1 MSDAFTRLGH
11 SVILFGRMPDN
22 AAERLNNTA
31 IRKYYGT
38 KADFDIRL
46 VHCRLKARFWS
57 GLEYGFKTFLSVL
70 KLQNMS
76 FKKLQTSRN
85 SFWGQ
90 QGVSFKKLQSPQGFF
105 WVCRNMSFKKL
116 QLFRGLFD
124 LFYGRNLYALM
135 FCNFFNKPIIY
146 ESHASPSCGRKK
158 LEEYLFNQSNFA
170 GLVVI
175 NEALHDYYKE
185 NFKIFRDC
193 PEKLMVCPD
202 GGEEAIARV
211 VGVAKNPGNHPT
223 AGYAGSL
230 YPGKGIEMIAKLAE
244 ARPGVNFVVA
254 GGTAEQV
261 GLMKQKWPFIDLQ
274 FKGFVKPSELA
285 SFYNECDILLAP
297 YQQQVYSD
305 DNEKRDLSKWMSPLK
320 IFEYMGTGKAMIV
333 SDLPCFNGILRDESN
348 ALLVRCDDTAKWLEA
363 IDKLI
368 ANKDLC
374 KSLSNKAYAD
384 LQSQY
389 TWKARAERIIAGLY
403 AKHIETSIASLQ
415 SGKPVILHIVGD
427 LNVGGAERTMLNL
440 LPLLNKGDY
449 EHRIL
454 TLFEEGALADDF
466 RKAGINVETLGFS
479 KRFTAF
485 LNPSNLI
492 RLINTIKA
500 RKPRLIQTWMYHSNN
515 LVNALH
521 CFFKEIPVVNNIRHN
536 DPNAGTLK
544 TYASAVAGAMPAWMA
559 PKAVVCCS
567 EVAKKNHIAIGYPK
581 DKMAVIPNGFV
592 VKGLSKEEAR
602 KSCVEALAVPAEN
615 KLVIVAGR
623 YCSEKDFPNFAAAAC
638 LILKNRSDVTFLLC
652 GKGLEES
659 NAELVKLLENNNAK
673 DNCMLLGHRNNIE
686 TFMAAADLLVS
697 ASASE
702 AFPNVIAEAMS
713 VGTPCVGTDVGET
726 RAIIGAAGLVVPAKN
741 PQALADAVLSMLSN
755 AEAYNDFASRT
766 KAHIAVNY
774 SLEATAKRYSE
785 LWQRITG
792 FMRIEQ
798 GK

>member
-1 MSDAFTRLGH
+1 MSDAFARLGH

-22 AAERLNNTA
+22 AADRLNNAA
-31 IRKYYGT
+31 IRECYGT

-46 VHCRLKARFWS
+46 VNCRLKARFLS
-57 GLEYGFKTFLSVL
+57 GLEYGFKIFLSVL
-70 KLQNMS
+70 KLQKLSVKKLQSSQDSFCSCPNMS
-76 FKKLQTSRN
+76 FKKLQH
-85 SFWGQ
+85 FG
-90 QGVSFKKLQSPQGFF
+90 
-105 WVCRNMSFKKL
+105 
-116 QLFRGLFD
+116 GLFD
-124 LFYGRNLYALM
+124 LFYGRNLYALL
-135 FCNFFNKPIIY
+135 FCNFLNKPIIY
-146 ESHASPSCGRKK
+146 ESHASPSYGRKK
-158 LEEYLFNQSNFA
+158 LEEYLFNQPNFA

-175 NEALHDYYKE
+175 NEALYDYYRE

-193 PEKLMVCPD
+193 SEKLMVCPD
-202 GGEEAIARV
+202 GGEEAITRAV
-211 VGVAKNPGNHPT
+211 EVAKNLGNHPT

-244 ARPGVNFVVA
+244 ARPDVKFIVA

-261 GLMKQKWPFIDLQ
+261 GQMKQKWPFLNLQ
-274 FKGFVKPSELA
+274 FKGFMKPSELA

-320 IFEYMGTGKAMIV
+320 IFEYMGTGKAMIA
-333 SDLPCFNGILRDESN
+333 SDLPCFKGILCNESN

-374 KSLSNKAYAD
+374 ESLSNKAYAD

-389 TWKARAERIIAGLY
+389 TWKARAERIIADLY
-403 AKHIETSIASLQ
+403 AKHIETSIVSLQ
-415 SGKPVILHIVGD
+415 SGKPVILHVVGD

-440 LPLLNKGDY
+440 LPLLNKGAY

-466 RKAGINVETLGFS
+466 RKDGISVVALGFS

-500 RKPRLIQTWMYHSNN
+500 QKPQLIQTWMYHSNN

-521 CFFKEIPVVNNIRHN
+521 CFFKEIPIVNNIRHN

-544 TYASAVAGAMPAWMA
+544 TYISAVAGAMLAWLA
-559 PKAVVCCS
+559 PKAVICCS

-581 DKMAVIPNGFV
+581 NKMAVIHNGFV

-602 KSCVEALAVPAEN
+602 KCCVEALAVPTEN

-623 YCSEKDFPNFAAAAC
+623 YCSEKDFPNFAAAAG
-638 LILKNRSDVTFLLC
+638 LIIKNRSDVTFLLC
-652 GKGLEES
+652 GKDLEES
-659 NAELVKLLENNNAK
+659 NTELVKLLEDNNVK
-673 DNCMLLGHRNNIE
+673 DNCMLLGHRSDIE
-686 TFMAAADLLVS
+686 NLMAAADLLVS

-741 PQALADAVLSMLSN
+741 PQALAEAVLFMLSN
-755 AEAYNDFASRT
+755 AEAYSEFTARA
-766 KAHIAVNY
+766 KAHIAANY
-774 SLEATAKRYSE
+774 SLEATAKRYSD

-792 FMRIEQ
+792 FMRI
-798 GK
+798 